1 MIKILVILTEK
12 RLSGKIDVRSNRGA
26 RFKTTLTME
35 KYTFTDVQKRQEEVF
50 NKAAIEPVLLTERS
64 RPSHVIM
71 SAETYQQLMEKLA
84 ELEDAIWGKA
94 AETALKNSKMVGSE
108 KFTETLK
115 KLA

>member
-1 MIKILVILTEK
+1 
-12 RLSGKIDVRSNRGA
+12 
-26 RFKTTLTME
+26 
-35 KYTFTDVQKRQEEVF
+35 QKRQEEVF
-50 NKAAIEPVLLTERS
+50 NKAAIEPVLLIERS

-94 AETALKNSKMVGSE
+94 AEAALKNSKMVGSD

-115 KLA
+115 KLANVEV

>member
-1 MIKILVILTEK
+1 
-12 RLSGKIDVRSNRGA
+12 
-26 RFKTTLTME
+26 ME
-35 KYTFTDVQKRQEEVF
+35 KYTFTDIQKRQEEVF
-50 NKAAIEPVLLTERS
+50 NKAAIEPVLLIERS

-94 AETALKNSKMVGSE
+94 AEAALKNSKMVGSD

-115 KLA
+115 KLANVEV